1 MTADPHLDTAAFAL
15 HAVPADEVTQVSDHL
30 DSCES
35 CSAELIGFLETAAL
49 LGSAAAEAPP
59 ASLRQAIMS
68 RIAVTAQL
76 PPLTGSSPA
85 RPASPSPVSGP
96 PSSAPEPPVAP
107 GPPAGEITSRPR
119 GRHAADDNTDAE
131 VVRLEWYRRPAAL
144 IAAAVAA
151 VVIGAGTIVAVNRT
165 GDDNQAAPTPEQCIA
180 QAADRTQIT
189 PATGRGSVSYA
200 PSCGAALVD
209 VTGLPALPSD
219 RTYQLWAIAGEQPR
233 SLGVLPEAS
242 AGQQQIVA
250 AQTQAGENVVAIT
263 EEPAG
268 GSPQPTLPILWQAT
282 LAS

>member
-15 HAVPADEVTQVSDHL
+15 HAVPADELTEVGDHL

-35 CSAELIGFLETAAL
+35 CSAELSGFLETAAL
-49 LGSAAAEAPP
+49 LGSAAAEVPP
-59 ASLRQAIMS
+59 ASLRQSIMS

-76 PPLTGSSPA
+76 PPLTGSSPG
-85 RPASPSPVSGP
+85 RPAAQDSEP
-96 PSSAPEPPVAP
+96 PSSVPEPPIAP
-107 GPPAGEITSRPR
+107 GPRAGETSGRPR
-119 GRHAADDNTDAE
+119 GRHAADDNSDGE

-165 GDDNQAAPTPEQCIA
+165 GDDNQAATPEQCIA

-189 PATGRGSVSYA
+189 PAKGNGTVSYA

-209 VTGLPALPSD
+209 VTGLRALPSD
-219 RTYQLWAIAGEQPR
+219 RTYQLWAIAGDQPR

-250 AQTQAGENVVAIT
+250 AQTKAGENVVAIT

-268 GSPQPTLPILWQAT
+268 GSRQPTLPILWQAT

>member
-15 HAVPADEVTQVSDHL
+15 HAVPADEVTEVSDHL

-35 CSAELIGFLETAAL
+35 CSAELVGFLETAAL
-49 LGSAAAEAPP
+49 LGSAAAEVPP

-76 PPLTGSSPA
+76 PPLTSQSPA
-85 RPASPSPVSGP
+85 RPAAQDSEP

-107 GPPAGEITSRPR
+107 GPPTGERSERPR
-119 GRHAADDNTDAE
+119 GRHAAEDKGDEN

-165 GDDNQAAPTPEQCIA
+165 GDDNEAAPTPEQCIA

-209 VTGLPALPSD
+209 VSGLPALPSD

-263 EEPAG
+263 AEPAG
-268 GSPQPTLPILWQAT
+268 GSAQPTLPILWQAT